1 MNIIKFNLPINTKLV
16 GVKAVEKN
24 ELYFKTEI
32 FPKILELGFNTDIH
46 SVLKEYKDEN
56 LDKTDIFDYENIYFK
71 EGFNED
77 EKNEFEKLFQES
89 KFIDIYIE
97 MIGTDST
104 REAYVVTKIND
115 TIKHYRLS

>member
-1 MNIIKFNLPINTKLV
+1 M
-16 GVKAVEKN
+16 
-24 ELYFKTEI
+24 
-32 FPKILELGFNTDIH
+32 LE
-46 SVLKEYKDEN
+46 EYKDEN